1 MFCVLNEAVNLTL
14 IMHAPRRP
22 SLTERVESALQK
34 LNEAKELRVW
44 LNLDT
49 VVALCPSLS
58 EEDFKGRG
66 GYMTVTSG
74 RSDLERGFHT
84 HVLKRKLAH
93 VHIFDRAKALDAG
106 VLPVPRV
113 GLKRWIEFESIY
125 LRDDPKNLRSE
136 MFTHRQEWLM
146 GRGVVDSTF
155 T

>member
-106 VLPVPRV
+106 VCQSLVSGSNA
-113 GLKRWIEFESIY
+113 GLNSRAYTFETTQKTFEAKC
-125 LRDDPKNLRSE
+125 LHTGKN
-136 MFTHRQEWLM
+136 
-146 GRGVVDSTF
+146 G
-155 T
+155 